1 MRSDFLERSI
11 EDIYSDRDLLKAF
24 VLIKI
29 KGLDGFVYFETK
41 KVTFDGEYFIATD
54 GWHCGHSIN
63 IRCKEKEIDI
73 YVYLDDVPFFQK
85 IIMDKIKEEKRQ

>member
-1 MRSDFLERSI
+1 
-11 EDIYSDRDLLKAF
+11 
-24 VLIKI
+24 
-29 KGLDGFVYFETK
+29 LDGFVYFETK

-85 IIMDKIKEEKRQ
+85 IIMDKIKEEKRNQKKEVLETNPEMANEIEQKIKATG